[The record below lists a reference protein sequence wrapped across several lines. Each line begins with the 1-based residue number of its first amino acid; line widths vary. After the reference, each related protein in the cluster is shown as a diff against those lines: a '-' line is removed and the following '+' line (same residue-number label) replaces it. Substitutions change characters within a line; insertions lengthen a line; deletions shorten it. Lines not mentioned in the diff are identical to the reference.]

1 MDFEITWIE
10 GENTD
15 PLHAKTAAELKI
27 VVDDNTLT
35 SVCDKRSQT
44 IRDKI
49 RVPLYPLAE
58 WFAFNWWRIH
68 KETYPDSGPL
78 SQELLLAHSMASV
91 GGGFVWPA
99 LEFYSDD
106 QFMTVRFRKTG
117 AEMWESVKYET
128 ESLNRRVKV
137 KEFDKAVAG
146 LIDLTVQR
154 LHDLDIR
161 DAPLTAVWSDV
172 LAEMLDPDVR
182 TWRETEARLGYDP
195 DEAPEN
201 LIRIIENFSTEV
213 GKNSAEEILP
223 VLKPNETK
231 TIKALHDLSSTPG
244 LKAKLQIENDN
255 LYKAAKRLPPWK
267 AGRKLARDVRNHIG
281 MSSGPVDDS
290 NFAEILGARLKDF
303 QSIKPVSDNIGI
315 SLGVK
320 NGSAN
325 SMGLH
330 FRRDRR
336 TGQRFEA
343 ARFIADHLISH
354 AEDKWLPLTDQA
366 TFRQKVQ
373 RAFAAEFL
381 MPVEDLEDFMS
392 DDFSDSKIKVAALR
406 FAVSPLT
413 VRSHLA
419 NHGIIPPDNVVVES
433 GDK

>member
-15 PLHAKTAAELKI
+15 PLHAKTASELKI

-44 IRDKI
+44 IRDNI

-244 LKAKLQIENDN
+244 LKAKLQIKGGDG
-255 LYKAAKRLPPWK
+255 YKANGLPPWEV
-267 AGRKLARDVRNHIG
+267 GRKLARNVRRQIG
-281 MSSGPVDDS
+281 LGSGPVDDS
-290 NFAEILGARLKDF
+290 KLAEILGVRPVAFRR
-303 QSIKPVSDNIGI
+303 IKPMDNRI
-315 SLGVK
+315 SLGTR
-320 NGSAN
+320 NGSADN
-325 SMGLH
+325 VNLH
-330 FRRDRR
+330 FRKTWQ

-343 ARFIADHLISH
+343 ARFIADHLVSH

-366 TFRQKVQ
+366 TFRQRVQ

-381 MPVEDLEDFMS
+381 MPVEELKDFMS
-392 DDFSDSKIKVAALR
+392 GDFSDDKIETAAHR
-406 FAVSPLT
+406 FDVSSLA
-413 VRSHLA
+413 VRSHLR
-419 NHGIIPPDNVVVES
+419 NHRLV
-433 GDK
+433 